1 MEELLIVLAV
11 IGVAGYFVYQFIL
24 ENPDTTRLLALS
36 AAGMVGLYALV
47 RLMMFAIRQT
57 HRRQI
62 RRRQRQQDAK
72 RARDDA
78 LRQVLSLA
86 KRYGGTLTAAQ
97 LHAESYLG
105 LEESRYWLEHARNLG
120 EAYTEPGERGVLI
133 YVFPG
138 LFPQRLEQATYDDN
152 AKTRIYNLV
161 QQLKGRTSERVH
173 HKAVSVSK
181 TIFEFLPRVHGV
193 VSSDFE
199 LFTIKQVALDYFPT
213 LLENYLQLA
222 PSYAQNQPIEGNKTA
237 EAVLEARLDL
247 LHKSTR
253 EMLENVHQ
261 QDAQALLKTARFLED
276 RFNRSDLT
284 LERD

>member
-24 ENPDTTRLLALS
+24 ENPDIARLIVVS
-36 AAGMVGLYALV
+36 AVGVVGFYAVV
-47 RLMMFAIRQT
+47 RLMIFAAQQARK
-57 HRRQI
+57 
-62 RRRQRQQDAK
+62 RQRRKRKRQEDAK
-72 RARDDA
+72 RAHDDA
-78 LRQVLSLA
+78 LRQAFSLA

-105 LEESRYWLEHARNLG
+105 LEASRHYLEQTRTLG

-138 LFPQRLEQATYDDN
+138 LFPQRLEQATYDDA

-161 QQLKGRTSERVH
+161 QQLKGRTSEKVH
-173 HKAVSVSK
+173 HKAVNVSK
-181 TIFEFLPRVHGV
+181 TIFEFLPRVRGV

-213 LLENYLQLA
+213 LLENYLQLT

-237 EAVLEARLDL
+237 EAVLEARLEL
-247 LHKSTR
+247 LQKSTR

-276 RFNRSDLT
+276 RFNRSDLK
-284 LERD
+284 L

>member
-11 IGVAGYFVYQFIL
+11 IGVAGYFVYQLIL
-24 ENPDTTRLLALS
+24 ENPDTSRVIALS
-36 AAGMVGLYALV
+36 AAGVVGFYAVV
-47 RLMMFAIRQT
+47 RLIIFAARQA
-57 HRRQI
+57 HKRKRRK
-62 RRRQRQQDAK
+62 RQRQEDSK

-86 KRYGGTLTAAQ
+86 KGYGGTLTAAQ
-97 LHAESYLG
+97 LHAESTLG
-105 LEESRYWLEHARNLG
+105 LEESRHYLEQTRTLG
-120 EAYTEPGERGVLI
+120 EAYTEAGERGVLI

-138 LFPQRLEQATYDDN
+138 LFPQRLEQATHDDN

-161 QQLKGRTSERVH
+161 QQLKGRTSAKVH
-173 HKAVSVSK
+173 HKAVDVSK
-181 TIFEFLPRVHGV
+181 TIFEFLPRVRGV

-222 PSYAQNQPIEGNKTA
+222 PSYAQNQPIEGDKTA

-247 LHKSTR
+247 LQQSTR
-253 EMLENVHQ
+253 DMLENVHQ

-276 RFNRSDLT
+276 RFNRSDLK
-284 LERD
+284 L

>member
-11 IGVAGYFVYQFIL
+11 IGVASYFVYQLIL
-24 ENPDTTRLLALS
+24 ENPDTSRLIAFS
-36 AAGMVGLYALV
+36 AAGVVGFYAFLRLV
-47 RLMMFAIRQT
+47 IFVTRQAYKQQ
-57 HRRQI
+57 RRK
-62 RRRQRQQDAK
+62 RKRQEDAK
-72 RARDDA
+72 RAHDDA
-78 LRQVLSLA
+78 LRQVFSLA
-86 KRYGGTLTAAQ
+86 KYYGGTLTAAQ

-105 LEESRYWLEHARNLG
+105 LEESRYYLEQTRTLG

-138 LFPQRLEQATYDDN
+138 LFPQRLEQATHDDA

-161 QQLKGRTSERVH
+161 QQLKGRTAASVH
-173 HKAVSVSK
+173 HKAVNVSK

-213 LLENYLQLA
+213 LLENYLQLT
-222 PSYAQNQPIEGNKTA
+222 PSYAQNHPIAKGKTA
-237 EAVLEARLDL
+237 EDVLEAHLDL
-247 LHKSTR
+247 LQTSTQA
-253 EMLENVHQ
+253 MLENVHQ
-261 QDAQALLKTARFLED
+261 QDAQALLKTARFLAD

-284 LERD
+284 L